1 MTTSRSAHLKKQ
13 SFRFLLAFSLVLSLF
28 SVSGSVG
35 LSSSQPQKT
44 STEFLWT
51 ERQHTLSRSVAYSSK
66 QAPAIL
72 SWSPNWTKLIEQ
84 KAILIHDEVLL
95 ARFNQLARQFK
106 AIKPEIM
113 AVCDFKRCL
122 IYIDELT
129 IA

>member
-1 MTTSRSAHLKKQ
+1 MTISRSAHLKKQ

-35 LSSSQPQKT
+35 LSSNQPKKT
-44 STEFLWT
+44 STEFLWA
-51 ERQHTLSRSVAYSSK
+51 ERQHTFTRSVAYSSK

-72 SWSPNWTKLIEQ
+72 PWSAYWNKVIEQ
-84 KAILIHDEVLL
+84 EALLIYDEVLL

-113 AVCDFKRCL
+113 AVCSFKRCL
-122 IYIDELT
+122 IYINELT